1 MIKMVATVVNIE
13 EVWLE
18 YQHALRRF
26 LKKKV
31 ANSADVE
38 DLMQEI
44 FIKTHKNLHLLNDI
58 SKLKS
63 WLFQI
68 ANNTIIDFYRA
79 RRKQHEIPE
88 SLITSDN
95 EESVQQDL
103 IDCLTPF
110 IQHLPEPQ
118 RALLIAVDLENAQ
131 QKVLAE
137 HMGIHYSTLKSRV
150 QTSRKALRELF
161 DECCHFE
168 FDTFGRAIDYQRKSC
183 NNIKPKQL
191 E

>member
-1 MIKMVATVVNIE
+1 MVNTDVNIE
-13 EVWLE
+13 EIWLE
-18 YQHALRRF
+18 YQHALTRF

-31 ANSADVE
+31 ANSADIE

-79 RRKQHEIPE
+79 RGKQHDIPE
-88 SLITSDN
+88 SFITSNDD
-95 EESVQQDL
+95 EQVQQDL

-110 IQHLPEPQ
+110 IQRLPEPQ
-118 RALLIAVDLENAQ
+118 RTLLIAVDLENAQ

-137 HMGIHYSTLKSRV
+137 NMGIHYSTLKSRI
-150 QTSRKALRELF
+150 QTSRKALRKVF

-168 FDTFGRAIDYQRKSC
+168 FDAFGRAIDYRRKSC
-183 NNIKPKQL
+183 NNIKQTQL
-191 E
+191 K